1 MAVNTPRW
9 TYRANRAFG
18 VIEPN
23 EVITFDEDDDPV
35 MVGLVGAGYIDL
47 VSGPPGPGIPSKEK
61 FGKPSIKQ
69 GPAPNKEKEEEDT
82 DE

>member
-1 MAVNTPRW
+1 MDARKPRW

-18 VIEPN
+18 VIDEK
-23 EVITFDEDDDPV
+23 EILTFEDDNDPV

-47 VSGPPGPGIPSKEK
+47 VSGPPMTGISSEEAVGTPT
-61 FGKPSIKQ
+61 IKQ
-69 GPAPNKEKEEEDT
+69 EDP

>member
-1 MAVNTPRW
+1 MDVNEPRW

-18 VIEPN
+18 VIEDK
-23 EVITFDEDDDPV
+23 EILTFDADDDPV

-47 VSGPPGPGIPSKEK
+47 VSGPPLTGIASEEAVGTPT
-61 FGKPSIKQ
+61 IKL
-69 GPAPNKEKEEEDT
+69 EDP